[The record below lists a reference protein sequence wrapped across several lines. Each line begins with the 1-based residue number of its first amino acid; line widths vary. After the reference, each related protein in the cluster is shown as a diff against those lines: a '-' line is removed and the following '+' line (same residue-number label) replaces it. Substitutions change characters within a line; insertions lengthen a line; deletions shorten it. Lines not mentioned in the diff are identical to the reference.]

1 MLNNKSFFQTMLIA
15 IFLIAVFS
23 SSKIFAQ
30 NQQGITAKL
39 QIPDSLHVQVITTID
54 KSKNVGR
61 IINIGE
67 NEIIFKTEFGTIVI
81 PISKIKDIKEVP
93 RTCIKDGVYWF
104 PNPNATRLYFAP
116 TGRMLKK
123 GEGYFADYY
132 IFFPSIAYGITN
144 NITIGGGMSLI
155 PGADPG
161 KQIFYFTPKIG
172 LKAAEKFN
180 IAAGALIIKVPNFNN
195 NNNDDDDD
203 DDNSPILGI
212 LYGVGTVGSTDGS
225 FTFGLGYGF
234 VDDELAEKPM
244 IVLGC
249 EKRLSRRLAFVSEN
263 WIMPGV
269 DNPLI
274 SYGIR
279 FFSEKMSV
287 DLALVNILSDDIIF
301 PGFPYIDFVI
311 NF

>member
-15 IFLIAVFS
+15 FFLMALFSS

-30 NQQGITAKL
+30 DQQGIKAKL

-81 PISKIKDIKEVP
+81 PILKIKDIKEVP
-93 RTCIKDGVYWF
+93 STCIKDGVYWF

-155 PGADPG
+155 PGVDPD

-180 IAAGALIIKVPNFNN
+180 IAAGALIIKVPDFDDNDND
-195 NNNDDDDD
+195 NDDE
-203 DDNSPILGI
+203 NPPMVGI
-212 LYGVGTVGSTDGS
+212 LYGVGTVGSTDAS

-234 VDDELAEKPM
+234 VDNDLAEKPM
-244 IVLGC
+244 IVLGG

-269 DNPLI
+269 DNPFI

-279 FFSEKMSV
+279 FFGEKMSI
-287 DLALVNILSDDIIF
+287 DLALWNTLSDDIIF
-301 PGFPYIDFVI
+301 PGIPYIDFVI